1 MKFKLFVVTRLAK
14 INSIY
19 LLLSL
24 PIFILVIRLL
34 LYDKKHCELIK
45 LKLLIDKEK
54 LRGKS
59 FSQNNW
65 KLKFGSQ
72 IKKYESNTASII
84 VSRSLFFVCFFY
96 NGFLF
101 LICKFEPASIP
112 IGFNISQR
120 MVTWFVRLFFQLWWL
135 LMRFILF
142 SLVNFFPPFK
152 STNYNWFD

>member
-59 FSQNNW
+59 FSQSNW
-65 KLKFGSQ
+65 KFQFGSP
-72 IKKYESNTASII
+72 IKK
-84 VSRSLFFVCFFY
+84 L
-96 NGFLF
+96 
-101 LICKFEPASIP
+101 
-112 IGFNISQR
+112 
-120 MVTWFVRLFFQLWWL
+120 RL
-135 LMRFILF
+135 
-142 SLVNFFPPFK
+142 
-152 STNYNWFD
+152 